1 MGVPPSDRDNG
12 RGGSAGGGELHCP
25 KPEQSCTVHCNQDH
39 YGPVSG
45 VKATPRDNGVKA
57 VVIAGELW
65 SRVDMVGGMGG
76 KGRKQLREYSGE
88 DTYGE

>member
-1 MGVPPSDRDNG
+1 MYGG
-12 RGGSAGGGELHCP
+12 REAYRGAGFE
-25 KPEQSCTVHCNQDH
+25 
-39 YGPVSG
+39 
-45 VKATPRDNGVKA
+45 A